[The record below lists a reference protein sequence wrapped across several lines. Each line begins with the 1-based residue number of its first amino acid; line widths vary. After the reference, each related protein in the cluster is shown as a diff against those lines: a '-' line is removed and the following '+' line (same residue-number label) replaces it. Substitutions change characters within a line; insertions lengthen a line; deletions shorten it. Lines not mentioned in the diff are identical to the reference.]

1 MFFIGSVEGS
11 VYDLC
16 SFYAIAIN
24 AGVVVE
30 RCIKEVRER
39 NMTFDKNSRFTR
51 NRWTVL
57 SPVTALVLVM
67 SLMVSMPVSGQDQPV
82 GLQVDSLAVGD
93 EAPLWGMRRMGTT
106 SFVFLRDFAGEL
118 RTEARLRGVSHKNV
132 VLSFF
137 ASWCKPCPNEMAMLT
152 RIAKEYEGRDVVFF
166 FINFAETDQAAE
178 AWLAKH
184 PDIQGEVLM
193 DSFLVTAKKYGA
205 AILPRTI
212 IIDKNRVV
220 RFIEQGFVEEHY
232 WADVTFAIDMVL
244 VDDSTDSTPQP
255 EIPPN

>member
-1 MFFIGSVEGS
+1 
-11 VYDLC
+11 
-16 SFYAIAIN
+16 
-24 AGVVVE
+24 
-30 RCIKEVRER
+30 
-39 NMTFDKNSRFTR
+39 MTFDTNSRLNR

-57 SPVTALVLVM
+57 SPVTALVLIM
-67 SLMVSMPVSGQDQPV
+67 SLMVTMPVSGQDQPV

-152 RIAKEYEGRDVVFF
+152 RIAEEYEGRDVVFF

-184 PDIQGEVLM
+184 PDIKGVILM
-193 DSFLVTAKKYGA
+193 DSFLVTSKKYGA
-205 AILPRTI
+205 AILPRTV

-232 WADVTFAIDMVL
+232 WEEITSAIDMVL
-244 VDDSTDSTPQP
+244 ADDSNPQP

>member
-1 MFFIGSVEGS
+1 MYQASE
-11 VYDLC
+11 
-16 SFYAIAIN
+16 
-24 AGVVVE
+24 
-30 RCIKEVRER
+30 RER
-39 NMTFDKNSRFTR
+39 NMTFDTNSRLNR

-57 SPVTALVLVM
+57 SPVTALVLIM
-67 SLMVSMPVSGQDQPV
+67 LLMGSMPVSGQDQPV

-106 SFVFLRDFAGEL
+106 RFVFLRDYAGEL
-118 RTEARLRGVSHKNV
+118 RTEARLRGASQKNV

-152 RIAKEYEGRDVVFF
+152 RIAREYEGRDVVFY
-166 FINFAETDQAAE
+166 FINFAETDQVAA
-178 AWLAKH
+178 AWMAKH

-205 AILPRTI
+205 AILPRTL

-232 WADVTFAIDMVL
+232 WEKLTSALDMVL
-244 VDDSTDSTPQP
+244 ADDIIPQP